1 MSKVLLLFV
10 LVTVSSVVA
19 CPTWF
24 QEKNG
29 TCECGSDLGGAIMCN
44 NYTKTVAIIDG
55 YCMSY
60 KINDTSSTVNKSELV
75 AGFCFAKYNYD
86 STGIVNRVYYTVD
99 SDQVKGNFT
108 DFHLKGFFCGEC
120 EKGYGLAINSMHMKC
135 VNNCN
140 RWHVSIAYIITCFI
154 LPITE
159 FFLAVLLLRPN
170 FPSGPIL
177 GYILY
182 CQGFVVAMKCNVGF
196 YTSLIG
202 SLDRLQKFAL
212 KWSLGLS
219 LAFLTSA

>member
-60 KINDTSSTVNKSELV
+60 KINDTSSTVDESELV

-86 STGIVNRVYYTVD
+86 STGIVNRVYHTVD
-99 SDQVKGNFT
+99 SDQIKGNCT

-154 LPITE
+154 LPITV
-159 FFLAVLLLRPN
+159 FFWLFFCFVPT
-170 FPSGPIL
+170 FPLVPYWGT
-177 GYILY
+177 Y
-182 CQGFVVAMKCNVGF
+182 
-196 YTSLIG
+196 YTAKDSL
-202 SLDRLQKFAL
+202 
-212 KWSLGLS
+212 
-219 LAFLTSA
+219 